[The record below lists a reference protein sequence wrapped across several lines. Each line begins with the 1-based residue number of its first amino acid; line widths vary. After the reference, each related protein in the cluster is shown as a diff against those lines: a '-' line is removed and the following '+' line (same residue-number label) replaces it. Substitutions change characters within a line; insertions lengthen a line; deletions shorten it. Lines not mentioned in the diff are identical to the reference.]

1 MSPAGRIVTPA
12 AGCAAF
18 AAPWADGE
26 PQDGAPDAG
35 PTPQCALA
43 PPPQPVLIE
52 AAGHT
57 CLAWWHAPAAA
68 APTLPLA
75 VVLASSWGEEDLAA
89 YDAQRALAVA
99 LADGGLGTLRFEW
112 PDTGDSS
119 AATGATTLADALAA
133 FDGAAARALV
143 LSGHERLAFVGLR
156 LGALLAAHAAAARPD
171 VDALVAWRPV
181 GSGRAFVRDQAVVR
195 AARVSLRPGA
205 LFDPSQLPVSL
216 GGFALSVRHVE
227 ALCALRWPT
236 AATTSVLEALLVQP
250 LHAAGR
256 TASDALARMGMR
268 VCEQAHAEPCGA
280 PALAEI
286 VRWLRERAA
295 DATVLRGVPVIED
308 FGIADPAN
316 RCTNAAL
323 ADARLDAATSAVLA
337 LAKADAPVWMRL
349 REQGVALRERV
360 VRIDDAGAP
369 ALGGVLGE
377 RDDADAVAAARDALV
392 LLSSGS
398 ARRVGP
404 HRLWVPWARHRAA
417 LGDVVLRLDLAG
429 VGDSAARLHDAVDDE
444 RMAVDIARAVD
455 WLRRE
460 KGVSACTVVGI
471 GAGATRAW
479 RAALAGLV
487 VEGVIAIDPTRLRR
501 PAQPSAPASR
511 ALRACAG
518 LLRPFEDELAM
529 ELAQS
534 AARGVSLSLVLSP
547 RGEGL
552 AEGPRGLRLLQR
564 CGVTIHP
571 IAPSRPDF
579 AGMADKA
586 ALYERLDALL
596 QTAGGGAAVP
606 RADETFAA
614 LAGTRLSCASEA
626 LRVIARSSRR
636 TA

>member
-1 MSPAGRIVTPA
+1 MSAER
-12 AGCAAF
+12 CAAF

-26 PQDGAPDAG
+26 PRDGAPDAES
-35 PTPQCALA
+35 TPPRALA

-57 CLAWWHAPAAA
+57 CLAWWHAAAA
-68 APTLPLA
+68 ATAPSLPLA
-75 VVLASSWGEEDLAA
+75 VVLASSWGAEDLAA
-89 YDAQRALAVA
+89 YDTQRALAVA

-119 AATGATTLADALAA
+119 AATGTTTLAEALAA
-133 FDGAAARALV
+133 FDAAAARALA

-195 AARVSLRPGA
+195 AGRLSLRPGA

-250 LHAAGR
+250 LQAAGR

-268 VCEQAHAEPCGA
+268 VCEQSHEDPCGA

-295 DATVLRGVPVIED
+295 DATVLRGVPLIEG
-308 FGIADPAN
+308 FGAADPAN
-316 RCTNAAL
+316 RSTNAAL
-323 ADARLDAATSAVLA
+323 AGARLDAATSAVLA
-337 LAKADAPVWMRL
+337 LARADAPVWMRL
-349 REQGVALRERV
+349 RAQGVALRERV
-360 VRIDDAGAP
+360 VRIDEAGAP
-369 ALGGVLGE
+369 ALVGVLGE
-377 RDDADAVAAARDALV
+377 RDDADAVAPPRGAIV
-392 LLSSGS
+392 LLSSDS

-417 LGDVVLRLDLAG
+417 LGDVVLRLDVAG
-429 VGDSAARLHDAVDDE
+429 AGDSAARGGDDLDDD
-444 RMAVDIARAVD
+444 RMAADVARAVD

-460 KGVSACTVVGI
+460 KDVSACTVVGI

-479 RAALAGLV
+479 RAALAGLA
-487 VEGVIAIDPTRLRR
+487 VERVIAIDPTRLRR
-501 PAQPSAPASR
+501 PARPSARASR
-511 ALRACAG
+511 TWRACAG
-518 LLRPFEDELAM
+518 LLRPYEDELAT
-529 ELAQS
+529 ELAQD
-534 AARGVSLSLVLSP
+534 AGHGVALSLVLSP
-547 RGEGL
+547 RREGL
-552 AEGPRGLRLLQR
+552 VEGTRGLRLLR
-564 CGVTIHP
+564 RRGVAIHP
-571 IAPSRPDF
+571 IAPAHPDF

-586 ALYERLDALL
+586 ALYARLDALL
-596 QTAGGGAAVP
+596 RPGGAAAPGV
-606 RADETFAA
+606 DETFAA
-614 LAGTRLSCASEA
+614 LAGTRLSCAAEA

-636 TA
+636 AA

>member
-1 MSPAGRIVTPA
+1 MSAE
-12 AGCAAF
+12 GCSAF
-18 AAPWADGE
+18 ATPWADGE
-26 PQDGAPDAG
+26 PQDGSPEAEPAPSR
-35 PTPQCALA
+35 ALA

-57 CLAWWHAPAAA
+57 CVAWWHAPAAA
-68 APTLPLA
+68 TAPSLPLA

-133 FDGAAARALV
+133 FDGAAARALA

-195 AARVSLRPGA
+195 AGRISLRPGA

-236 AATTSVLEALLVQP
+236 AATTCVLETLLVQP
-250 LHAAGR
+250 AHAAGR
-256 TASDALARMGMR
+256 TASDAFARMGMR
-268 VCEQAHAEPCGA
+268 VCEQSHADPCGA

-286 VRWLRERAA
+286 VRWLRERAT
-295 DATVLRGVPVIED
+295 DATVLRGVPAIED
-308 FGIADPAN
+308 FGVADPAN
-316 RCTNAAL
+316 RGTNAAL

-360 VRIDDAGAP
+360 VRIDDAGTP
-369 ALGGVLGE
+369 ALVGVLGE
-377 RDDADAVAAARDALV
+377 RDDADADALASPRDAIV
-392 LLSSGS
+392 LLSSAS

-417 LGDVVLRLDLAG
+417 LGDVVLRLDVAG
-429 VGDSAARLHDAVDDE
+429 IGDSAARGRDDLDDDG
-444 RMAVDIARAVD
+444 MAADIARAVD

-471 GAGATRAW
+471 DAGATRAW
-479 RAALAGLV
+479 RAALDGLA
-487 VEGVIAIDPTRLRR
+487 VERVIAIDPTRLRR
-501 PAQPSAPASR
+501 LARPSARASR

-518 LLRPFEDELAM
+518 LLRPFEDELAT
-529 ELAQS
+529 ELALG
-534 AARGVSLSLVLSP
+534 AARGVALSLVLSQ
-547 RGEGL
+547 RRESLVEGS
-552 AEGPRGLRLLQR
+552 RGLRLLR
-564 CGVTIHP
+564 RGGVTIHP
-571 IAPSRPDF
+571 IASAHPDF

-586 ALYERLDALL
+586 ALYARLDGLL
-596 QTAGGGAAVP
+596 RHADGGAAMP
-606 RADETFAA
+606 RVDETFAA
-614 LAGTRLSCASEA
+614 LAGTGLSCAAEA
-626 LRVIARSSRR
+626 LRVIARSSRG
-636 TA
+636 AA